1 MAAIDN
7 LLDWG
12 VGVVLYLQGFSPEL
26 DIPFKILTFMG
37 NTPFFLLLLP
47 LIYWCLDRRTGVR
60 LTILFFLSSYVNSV
74 AKDLA
79 AQPRPF
85 QYDDRV
91 RRLVRAGGG
100 GFPSGHTQGAVVVWG
115 YLASVLKRPWAWV
128 AAVLLMILI
137 PLSRMYLG
145 VHFPT
150 DLLGGYLLGTAAL
163 WLYLRLEP
171 GAERWLGRRGL
182 HFQLALATFLPLL
195 LIIFYP
201 GPRRFAIMLCASLM
215 GMGMG
220 FVLERRYVGFESKG
234 AWWKRGVRFLLGGAI
249 IFGLWYGL
257 KKIFSGVEPE
267 YCFRFLRH
275 FLAGLWGGLGAP
287 WVFVKLGLAEKG
299 GPQNSIPGTGSR

>member
-12 VGVVLYLQGFSPEL
+12 VGVVLYLQGLSPTL

-37 NTPFFLLLLP
+37 NGPFFLLLLP
-47 LIYWCLDRRTGVR
+47 FIYWCLDRRTGVR

-74 AKDLA
+74 AKNLA

-128 AAVLLMILI
+128 AAGLLMILI

-150 DLLGGYLLGTAAL
+150 DLLGGYLMGTAVL

-171 GAERWLGRRGL
+171 GAEKWLNRKGF
-182 HFQLALATFLPLL
+182 HFQLALAACAPLL
-195 LIIFYP
+195 LILIYP
-201 GPRRFAIMLCASLM
+201 GPKGFGIKLCATLM
-215 GMGMG
+215 GMGIG
-220 FVLERRYVGFESKG
+220 FVFERRKVCFDSKG
-234 AWWKRGVRFLLGGAI
+234 IWWKRAVRFLLGATVL
-249 IFGLWYGL
+249 FALWYGL
-257 KKIFSGVEPE
+257 KIAFSSLEPK
-267 YCFRFLRH
+267 YFFGFLRH
-275 FLAGLWGGLGAP
+275 FLVGIWGGLGAP
-287 WVFVKLGLAEKG
+287 WVFVKLGLAENG
-299 GPQNSIPGTGSR
+299 GSQK